1 MSRTITIDI
10 FNPASIDAAVKEI
23 RDYAD
28 WVKRKTDELRE
39 RVAYFIAKDASAV
52 FNTAVA
58 EDDLWEGAITG
69 SVDVVVEDNG
79 NMTLVIANGTDAVF
93 MEFGAGVYYNG
104 AVGSSPNPLGA
115 VLGFTIGSYGTFTE
129 HLARLKAQSILQ
141 GMRDGIDPR
150 DLKRQ
155 DEDDIQRLK
164 NWLDHEATSD
174 GLSSN
179 GHREGPG
186 PDPRVRGGEPCR
198 DIPQ

>member
-58 EDDLWEGAITG
+58 DDLIGEGAVIG
-69 SVDVVVEDNG
+69 SVNVVVENNG
-79 NMTLVIANGTDAVF
+79 NMTLVIANGEDAVF

-104 AVGSSPNPLGA
+104 GVGSSPNPLGA
-115 VLGFTIGSYGTFTE
+115 ALGYTIGSYGKGNGAKAVWGFNGEDGTL
-129 HLARLKAQSILQ
+129 HLTHGVPASMPLYRALQSVVNDIEQIAR
-141 GMRDGIDPR
+141 
-150 DLKRQ
+150 
-155 DEDDIQRLK
+155 EVF
-164 NWLDHEATSD
+164 
-174 GLSSN
+174 SS
-179 GHREGPG
+179 
-186 PDPRVRGGEPCR
+186 
-198 DIPQ
+198 

>member
-58 EDDLWEGAITG
+58 DDLIGEGAVIG

-79 NMTLVIANGTDAVF
+79 NMTLVIANGEDAVF

-104 AVGSSPNPLGA
+104 GVGSSPNPLGA
-115 VLGFTIGSYGTFTE
+115 ALGYTIGSYGKGNGAKAVWGFKGDDGAL
-129 HLARLKAQSILQ
+129 HLTHGVPASMPLYRALQSVVNDIEQIAR
-141 GMRDGIDPR
+141 
-150 DLKRQ
+150 
-155 DEDDIQRLK
+155 EVF
-164 NWLDHEATSD
+164 
-174 GLSSN
+174 SS
-179 GHREGPG
+179 
-186 PDPRVRGGEPCR
+186 
-198 DIPQ
+198 

>member
-58 EDDLWEGAITG
+58 DDLIGEGAVIG

-79 NMTLVIANGTDAVF
+79 NMTLVIANGEDAVF

-104 AVGSSPNPLGA
+104 GVGSSPNPLGA
-115 VLGFTIGSYGTFTE
+115 ALGYTIGSYGKGNGAKAVWGFKGDDGAL
-129 HLARLKAQSILQ
+129 HLTHGVPASMPLYRALQRVVNDIEQIAR
-141 GMRDGIDPR
+141 
-150 DLKRQ
+150 
-155 DEDDIQRLK
+155 
-164 NWLDHEATSD
+164 
-174 GLSSN
+174 
-179 GHREGPG
+179 
-186 PDPRVRGGEPCR
+186 
-198 DIPQ
+198 

>member
-79 NMTLVIANGTDAVF
+79 NMTLVIANGEDAVF

-104 AVGSSPNPLGA
+104 AVGSSPNPLGPT
-115 VLGFTIGSYGTFTE
+115 LGFTIGSYGFGYGKKEVWGYTGDDGRL
-129 HLARLKAQSILQ
+129 HLTHGTPASMPLYRALQSVVNDIEQIAR
-141 GMRDGIDPR
+141 
-150 DLKRQ
+150 
-155 DEDDIQRLK
+155 EVF
-164 NWLDHEATSD
+164 
-174 GLSSN
+174 SS
-179 GHREGPG
+179 
-186 PDPRVRGGEPCR
+186 
-198 DIPQ
+198 

>member
-1 MSRTITIDI
+1 MRTITIDI

-58 EDDLWEGAITG
+58 DDLIGEGAVIG

-79 NMTLVIANGTDAVF
+79 NMTLVIANGEDAVF

-104 AVGSSPNPLGA
+104 GVGSSPNPLGA
-115 VLGFTIGSYGTFTE
+115 ALGYTIGSYGKGNGAKVVWGFKGEDGTL
-129 HLARLKAQSILQ
+129 HLTHGVPASMPLYRALQSVVNDIEQIAR
-141 GMRDGIDPR
+141 
-150 DLKRQ
+150 
-155 DEDDIQRLK
+155 EVF
-164 NWLDHEATSD
+164 
-174 GLSSN
+174 SS
-179 GHREGPG
+179 
-186 PDPRVRGGEPCR
+186 
-198 DIPQ
+198 